1 MIKLDIQEYCHA
13 CLDFKADVEIGRKT
27 LVGYDCLGYEEAF
40 ISDTVVRCAHRN
52 RCKAIKRYLEKE
64 AQHAESSGNPSG
76 VCGTGQA
83 E

>member
-1 MIKLDIQEYCHA
+1 MIKLDIQDYCHG
-13 CLDFKADVEIGRKT
+13 CLDFEADVEKGRKT

-64 AQHAESSGNPSG
+64 SHNGDQLRIQG
-76 VCGTGQA
+76 VNEG